1 MTQPPD
7 NNLHDWLDETVGETP
22 DPIEGTQQVMSQI
35 EETSQVGRWLP
46 FPVFHRKVKVKTP
59 TATDTAEYQPSPIP
73 ALNGHTPTVTGRTTS
88 MLSPVKAITAGAL
101 IFAIGGVML
110 IAQPFQQQ
118 GTVPGAEAEA
128 IAPRWVTGDI
138 RASGSCSGG
147 DIVWDGDIGRSRN
160 AQCNPQGW
168 TSSDPRLTGDVT
180 RRWNADIYQT
190 DEDALWVSMGV
201 AYLRNDDGGWAC
213 SSSDLLRGIRTTVAG
228 STVEE
233 EMVNGGTT
241 TFDCVGD
248 GGYEGLSALLV
259 SELTAG
265 FNEKFS
271 GLVFSG
277 DFPPLP
283 EAPAAE

>member
-1 MTQPPD
+1 
-7 NNLHDWLDETVGETP
+7 
-22 DPIEGTQQVMSQI
+22 
-35 EETSQVGRWLP
+35 
-46 FPVFHRKVKVKTP
+46 
-59 TATDTAEYQPSPIP
+59 
-73 ALNGHTPTVTGRTTS
+73 

-101 IFAIGGVML
+101 VFAIGGVL
-110 IAQPFQQQ
+110 FIAQPFQQQ

-128 IAPRWVTGDI
+128 IAPTWVTGDI
-138 RASGSCSGG
+138 RASGSCSGP

-160 AQCNPQGW
+160 AECSPQRW

-213 SSSDLLRGIRTTVAG
+213 SSSDLLRGIRTTGAG
-228 STVEE
+228 TTVEE

-241 TFDCVGD
+241 TFECVGD

-259 SELTAG
+259 SELTVG
-265 FNEKFS
+265 FNEEFS
-271 GLVFSG
+271 GLIFSG
-277 DFPPLP
+277 AFPPLP
-283 EAPAAE
+283 EPPATE